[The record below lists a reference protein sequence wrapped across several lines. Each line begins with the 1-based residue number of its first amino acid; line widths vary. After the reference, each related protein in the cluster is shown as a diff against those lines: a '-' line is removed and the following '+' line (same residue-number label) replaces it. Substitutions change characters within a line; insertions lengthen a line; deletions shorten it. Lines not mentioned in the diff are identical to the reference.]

1 MIEASAAQPEA
12 KPAIL
17 MPPKVVEPPPTV
29 AAAPP
34 TVDEVRAVDQVFA
47 SEQEKTDAVAGLIGL
62 YLTTP
67 WLGDLLADHFRK
79 PRHQE
84 DEDDD
89 EAKPEEH
96 KCC

>member
-79 PRHQE
+79 PRNE
-84 DEDDD
+84 EDD
-89 EAKPEEH
+89 EEEGE
-96 KCC
+96 KLDRRQCC